1 MELKDATAEVIQQEN
16 PAAAGEIAKAAVEAE
31 RNRIKAIH
39 SLTPKGAKWQEMAE
53 KAIAN
58 GDSEADF
65 LRAVI
70 AEQAK
75 TGEEYL
81 ENRRAE
87 TKPTEKIGA
96 GDAGDHDGNSKEA
109 EDKAAKEIAD
119 LAATMGGGTV
129 ELA

>member
-1 MELKDATAEVIQQEN
+1 MN
-16 PAAAGEIAKAAVEAE
+16 AE
-31 RNRIKAIH
+31 RTRRAAIL
-39 SLTPKGAKWQEMAE
+39 SLKPKGAKWDEMAE

-87 TKPTEKIGA
+87 TKQADKIGA
-96 GDAGDHDGNSKEA
+96 GDAGDHDEDSTEA
-109 EDKAAKEIAD
+109 ENKAAKEIAA
-119 LAATMGGGTV
+119 LAASMSGHTV
-129 ELA
+129 EMA